1 MTLLEILY
9 VGQEIYE
16 RRAYQRFRDLERT
29 AKKSK
34 KQKGMQDKADR
45 KEAF

>member
-9 VGQEIYE
+9 TDQEIYE
-16 RRAYQRFRDLERT
+16 RRVYQRFQDLERI
-29 AKKSK
+29 AQKSK

>member
-9 VGQEIYE
+9 AGQEI
-16 RRAYQRFRDLERT
+16 YQRFRDLERT
-29 AKKSK
+29 AQKSK